1 MSRCVDPCG
10 KHRSTICSGFT
21 CSERLSVRQ
30 VDEELAESGKF
41 EDLPLDDQAAAIK
54 QRVKGYC
61 QKVYKRVKDI
71 SVKKR
76 VATVCQRENPFYVN
90 TVRAFRDR
98 RYEYKRATKS
108 WVKKLV
114 AAEKGGDKLA
124 AIRAKDMVVLY
135 DSLQLAHKCILN
147 SFYG

>member
-1 MSRCVDPCG
+1 MRVATLTTLTPDASCCP
-10 KHRSTICSGFT
+10 T
-21 CSERLSVRQ
+21 Q
-30 VDEELAESGKF
+30 VDDEDAPSGRF
-41 EDLPLDDQAAAIK
+41 QDLPLSKQADAITA
-54 QRVKGYC
+54 RVKTYC

-71 SVKKR
+71 TVKKR

-98 RYEYKRATKS
+98 RYEYKRATKD
-108 WVKKLV
+108 WVKKLI
-114 AAEKGGDKLA
+114 AAERGGDKLA
-124 AIRAKDMVVLY
+124 AIRAKDLVVLY